1 MYMCTSVLS
10 VSTWTNPDNCSY
22 SEKVLHVHLSAAPR
36 LCFTHVHVHETSNI
50 HCKHSYFMLFVTSVL
65 ILLIS
70 TSCSLRLP
78 KKTL

>member
-10 VSTWTNPDNCSY
+10 VSTWTNSDNCSY
-22 SEKVLHVHLSAAPR
+22 SEKVLHLSVAPR

-50 HCKHSYFMLFVTSVL
+50 NSNFMLFVTSVL

-70 TSCSLRLP
+70 TSCSLKLP
-78 KKTL
+78 KKIL